1 VSAASQPPDQ
11 HLITPAQLALRWGL
25 NINTL
30 NQWRAAG
37 TGPKFIR
44 LGDGERPRIRYR
56 MSAILAYERE
66 NAGGQK

>member
-1 VSAASQPPDQ
+1 MSAASQPPDQ

-37 TGPKFIR
+37 TGPAYLR

-56 MSAILAYERE
+56 MSDILAYERRSKE
-66 NAGGQK
+66 GV